1 MAHRALEQFCRKNV
15 ELGADQPL
23 KAVSRDYQAVL
34 VRYWK
39 RSAEKNVDMED
50 QLMKFQKEAR
60 ALLGFG
66 LASIHVVMT
75 ARVWPHSACFLKTGA
90 WLDSEETD

>member
-1 MAHRALEQFCRKNV
+1 M

-23 KAVSRDYQAVL
+23 KAGSRDYQAVL
-34 VRYWK
+34 VRHWK
-39 RSAEKNVDMED
+39 RSAEKNVDMKD

-66 LASIHVVMT
+66 LVSIHVVMT
-75 ARVWPHSACFLKTGA
+75 ARVRPHSVCFLKT
-90 WLDSEETD
+90 